1 MLDRLEKEHL
11 ESLINYYKTKTIQ
24 LEYDFVS
31 YKVKA
36 EQQIRELNQILQNT
50 LIKHEKEK
58 LDILSNSNKV
68 KKLKVVKNKVS
79 KEKRS
84 IK

>member
-68 KKLKVVKNKVS
+68 KKLKVVKNKLS